1 MRGSHGLHV
10 EMRDGEIVVTLPH
23 TRFAVSYYKLANDP
37 QLYLNIQ
44 SFPTQQDRDAGI
56 ITAEE
61 FLAAAWELAH
71 HKARELGTGFFP
83 Q

>member
-1 MRGSHGLHV
+1 MTDNHGLHV

-44 SFPTQQDRDAGI
+44 SFPTQQDRDAGM
-56 ITAEE
+56 TTEE
-61 FLAAAWELAH
+61 FLSKAWELAH
-71 HKARELGTGFFP
+71 LKARELGWIV
-83 Q
+83 

>member
-1 MRGSHGLHV
+1 MTDNHGLQV

-37 QLYLNIQ
+37 RVYLNIQ
-44 SFPTQQDRDAGI
+44 SFPTQQDRDVG

-71 HKARELGTGFFP
+71 LKARELGWIV
-83 Q
+83 

>member
-1 MRGSHGLHV
+1 MTNNHGLDV

-44 SFPTQQDRDAGI
+44 SVPTQQDRDAGM
-56 ITAEE
+56 TAEE
-61 FLAAAWELAH
+61 FLAEAWQLAH
-71 HKARELGTGFFP
+71 LRARELGWIV
-83 Q
+83 